1 MPKPLRIKSY
11 RGHIKKKQLTGL
23 QKQYFAM
30 LYKLKKIRKHSYSN
44 NYKYKDDIK
53 KLNILQ
59 KQYLFLSRY
68 DIKTMED
75 LEESYNLIKARIQ
88 TTNKAKKIL
97 VEENQKHKEIFE
109 AVKIIKKEKQAAVFY
124 KLGDKTFE
132 RQNNL
137 VEEAKKVLKH
147 NDITYKEAE
156 KLEAYYQALIDEC
169 NKTVKSLKNDMRTSY
184 TILKDIKYRVKKRNF
199 TTRCRKAGKNRKR

>member
-1 MPKPLRIKSY
+1 
-11 RGHIKKKQLTGL
+11 
-23 QKQYFAM
+23 
-30 LYKLKKIRKHSYSN
+30 
-44 NYKYKDDIK
+44 
-53 KLNILQ
+53 
-59 KQYLFLSRY
+59 
-68 DIKTMED
+68 MED
-75 LEESYNLIKARIQ
+75 LEESQNLIKARIQ

-169 NKTVKSLKNDMRTSY
+169 NKTVKALKNDMRTSY
-184 TILKDIKYRVKKRNF
+184 AILKDIKYRAKKETLRHDV
-199 TTRCRKAGKNRKR
+199 AKREEQEKITSRHDVAK